1 MSSHKKK
8 QYFTTIYNHAHKVIY
23 NILYSH
29 ILLLLY
35 SFIVLYSTEV
45 SIVGDRAEKE
55 ELLGR
60 LFSRMICVD
69 V

>member
-35 SFIVLYSTEV
+35 SFIVLYGTAV
-45 SIVGDRAEKE
+45 SIVGDASGKR
-55 ELLGR
+55 R
-60 LFSRMICVD
+60 IVW
-69 V
+69 